1 MATVQTLKDKNNDT
15 FYPVTKTEAVYN
27 ADGSETLDTTIDNF
41 SNVAQNLSDTKATIS
56 TSVSDANKMM
66 KADGTKALV
75 GSDNI
80 DFTTLS
86 RSGAVTHMGSSN
98 VTIDTTGISL
108 CNVNFN
114 SHSGNILVNANAVIA
129 NFSGANYEAYLAA
142 YIDGA
147 ATAYYMAGVTGTNM
161 TSGTTTISGCRIL
174 DVTPGSHNIIVKL
187 FMSNGTCIV
196 PAYTRSSYSMI
207 EV

>member
-56 TSVSDANKMM
+56 TSIGDANKMM

-80 DFTTLS
+80 DLATLYNAINISDYYASGFTTQSNFNMAVKVFGKLVFIS
-86 RSGAVTHMGSSN
+86 GSCVGNLTAGTATTVLTMPTGWWPVSNTSLPAWGADIDTQVRGWIRSATGAVVLRS
-98 VTIDTTGISL
+98 TTNL
-108 CNVNFN
+108 TNKE
-114 SHSGNILVNANAVIA
+114 L
-129 NFSGANYEAYLAA
+129 NFSGW
-142 YIDGA
+142 
-147 ATAYYMAGVTGTNM
+147 YM
-161 TSGTTTISGCRIL
+161 L
-174 DVTPGSHNIIVKL
+174 P
-187 FMSNGTCIV
+187 
-196 PAYTRSSYSMI
+196 
-207 EV
+207 